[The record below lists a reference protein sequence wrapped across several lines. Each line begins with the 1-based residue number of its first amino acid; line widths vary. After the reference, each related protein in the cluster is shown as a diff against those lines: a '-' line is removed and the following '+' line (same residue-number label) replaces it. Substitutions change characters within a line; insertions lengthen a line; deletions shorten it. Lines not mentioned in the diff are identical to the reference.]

1 MIHRYQLLTCIT
13 WHLWRP
19 NDGRL
24 IGAALPTGSRFCI
37 IQRQSLESL
46 NGGHNHRGG
55 LLYIPYLKL
64 ISRPFPRLYSRYRPH
79 TKSCLFT
86 LASWRIVSLSPSVG
100 SGARDNVK
108 MVRTITG
115 VIGLWRKQNS
125 WSSRQGTPLDG
136 CLIWQLL
143 AMVRT
148 RDRPARAWMTV
159 IIRGEGFEELLDT
172 HTKVRFT
179 PPVCLDSI
187 CMGKQLAATQVSFEL
202 RTRQS

>member
-115 VIGLWRKQNS
+115 VIRIAGRRVKEPPWTVALYGSFWQWCAR
-125 WSSRQGTPLDG
+125 GT
-136 CLIWQLL
+136 LL
-143 AMVRT
+143 RE
-148 RDRPARAWMTV
+148 
-159 IIRGEGFEELLDT
+159 RG
-172 HTKVRFT
+172 
-179 PPVCLDSI
+179 
-187 CMGKQLAATQVSFEL
+187 
-202 RTRQS
+202 